1 MDLIRKGA
9 EADLYLA
16 SFEEVYFPWNTEKV
30 LIKERISKGYRNA
43 DLDREL
49 RTKRTVHEAR
59 LLHEAKAYVNTPILY
74 EVDRENC
81 IIIMEYIEGARA
93 KEALTEESA
102 LKIGQ
107 CIARLHEGGIIHG
120 DITTSNIVIKGEDI
134 YFIDFGLG
142 EFSTDVEPQA
152 VDLHLLKQTLK
163 STHHEIWQSLWK
175 KIIEGYKQRDNAQ
188 DIISRIRDIE
198 RRGRYVKR

>member
-59 LLHEAKAYVNTPILY
+59 LLHEAKTYVNTPVLY

>member
-30 LIKERISKGYRNA
+30 LIKERISKGYRNS

-59 LLHEAKAYVNTPILY
+59 LLHEAKTYVNTPVLY

-81 IIIMEYIEGARA
+81 IIIMEYIEGVRA

-142 EFSTDVEPQA
+142 EFSTEVEPQA

>member
-30 LIKERISKGYRNA
+30 LIKERISKGYRNS

-59 LLHEAKAYVNTPILY
+59 LLHEAKTYVNTPVLY

-142 EFSTDVEPQA
+142 EFSTEVEPQA